1 MRLDP
6 ACASI
11 GNIFPAGQKMND
23 HPPHT
28 PPLSDESSPELG
40 LAQSRSLLRML
51 VEAMPNAVVLVD
63 AAGGIQ
69 IANSRVT
76 RLFGYESGELDGFDL
91 DRLLPE
97 RFRGRHAR
105 ERSAFMQHPGT
116 REMGAGRE
124 LFGLRKDGVE
134 IPIEVGLDVLRT
146 QPLTFV
152 LASVYDATERREAL
166 RTADQATA
174 LAQSIID
181 SAPFAIVAT
190 DLDGR
195 ILEVS
200 PAAALMLGQSRSEL
214 VGHKPYS
221 LRKNSHIRGTRT
233 IAFDGHV
240 GPGTADCCR
249 DVRKRVGEGHIDQRE
264 WTLRKSDGQR
274 LPIDLA
280 VSGLRHRD
288 GRLAGFI
295 GIATDISE
303 RKRAQAEMRHMAE
316 HDALTGLPNRMLMR
330 DRLSM
335 SIARARRSGSRVGV
349 LLIDLDHFKH
359 VNDSLGHHVGDRL
372 LIAASRRLTQSVRA
386 YDTVAR
392 MGGDEFVIV
401 LPDLPNRQ
409 GAIEI
414 ADKLVEHLS
423 APMKI
428 DGHALPVSPSIG
440 VCLFPD
446 DGDDADLL
454 LMNADTAMYV
464 AKEAGRRRAVEFK
477 PQMATAASERWA
489 LERALRQAL
498 ESRSFRVHYQP
509 QVCLLTRRVVGAEAL
524 LRWPQDE
531 CSYLSPKHFI
541 PVAEQTGLIGAMGE
555 WVMRTACVEIGELR
569 DRLPADFRL
578 SVNLSPRQL
587 TLSNL
592 LVLVAESLA
601 ASGLAAEQ
609 LELEITETSLL
620 QDDIV
625 HLIEDLRATGVG
637 IAIDDFGTGFSS
649 LSQVTRLP
657 IDCLKID
664 RSFVRDIDRD
674 ASQAAVTAAII
685 AIGHRLGIRTIAEG
699 IETVEQLQALSA
711 QGCDCGQGYWFAK
724 AVPVDQLV
732 LTIAGI
738 EAG

>member
-1 MRLDP
+1 M
-6 ACASI
+6 
-11 GNIFPAGQKMND
+11 KD

-28 PPLSDESSPELG
+28 PRLPDESSPETRSELD
-40 LAQSRSLLRML
+40 LAQARSLLRMI
-51 VEAMPNAVVLVD
+51 VEAMPSAVVLVD
-63 AAGGIQ
+63 ECGSIQ
-69 IANSRVT
+69 IANSRAT
-76 RLFGYESGELDGFDL
+76 RLFGYASGELDGLDL
-91 DRLLPE
+91 DQLLPE
-97 RFRGRHAR
+97 RFRAHHAS
-105 ERSAFMQHPGT
+105 ERSAFMRHPGT
-116 REMGAGRE
+116 REMGAGRD

-146 QPLTFV
+146 PPLTFV

-166 RTADQATA
+166 RTAEQATA

-190 DLDGR
+190 DLDGKV
-195 ILEVS
+195 LEVS
-200 PAAALMLGQSRSEL
+200 PAAALMLGQRRSDLIGRKPYVLRKESHGRASRSI
-214 VGHKPYS
+214 V
-221 LRKNSHIRGTRT
+221 
-233 IAFDGHV
+233 FDGSAAPNSTD
-240 GPGTADCCR
+240 GCR
-249 DVRKRVGEGHIDQRE
+249 DVRRHVAERRIDQRE
-264 WTLRKSDGQR
+264 WTLRKFDGQQ

-280 VSGLRHRD
+280 VSGLRYRD
-288 GRLAGFI
+288 GRLAGYI

-303 RKRAQAEMRHMAE
+303 RKRVQAEMRHMAE
-316 HDALTGLPNRMLMR
+316 HDALTGLPNRMLLR

-335 SIARARRSGSRVGV
+335 SIAGARRVGTRVGV

-359 VNDSLGHHVGDRL
+359 INDSLGHHVGDRL
-372 LIAASRRLTQSVRA
+372 LIAASSRLAQSVRA
-386 YDTVAR
+386 CDTVAR

-401 LPDLPNRQ
+401 LPDLPSRQ
-409 GAIEI
+409 AALDI
-414 ADKLVEHLS
+414 AEKLIEHLS
-423 APMKI
+423 TPMKI

-498 ESRSFRVHYQP
+498 EMQSFRVHYQP
-509 QVCLLTRRVVGAEAL
+509 QVCLQSRRVVGVEAL

-531 CSYLSPKHFI
+531 CSCLSPKHFI
-541 PVAEQTGLIGAMGE
+541 PVAEQTGLIAAIGE
-555 WVMRTACVEIGELR
+555 WVMRTACAEIGAIR

-592 LVLVAESLA
+592 QALVAESLA
-601 ASGLAAEQ
+601 ASGLAPEQ

-620 QDDIV
+620 QDDIL
-625 HLIEDLRATGVG
+625 HLIEELRATGVG

-664 RSFVRDIDRD
+664 SSFVRDIDRD

-685 AIGHRLGIRTIAEG
+685 AIAHRLGIRTIAEG
-699 IETVEQLQALSA
+699 IETAEQLQAVAA
-711 QGCDCGQGYWFAK
+711 QGCACGQGYWFSK
-724 AVPVDQLV
+724 AVPISELV
-732 LTIAGI
+732 QTITRI
-738 EAG
+738 EAA

>member
-1 MRLDP
+1 MPAHPQPPAPPVSPDEANSGLD
-6 ACASI
+6 
-11 GNIFPAGQKMND
+11 
-23 HPPHT
+23 
-28 PPLSDESSPELG
+28 
-40 LAQSRSLLRML
+40 LAQTRSLLRVI

-63 AAGGIQ
+63 AAGSIQ
-69 IANSRVT
+69 IANSRAQ
-76 RLFGYESGELDGFDL
+76 RLFGYDSGELDGFDL

-97 RFRGRHAR
+97 RFRGGHASA
-105 ERSAFMQHPGT
+105 RSAFMRQPGT

-146 QPLTFV
+146 SPLSFV
-152 LASVYDATERREAL
+152 LASVYDATERRDAL

-181 SAPFAIVAT
+181 SAPFAIVAA
-190 DLDGR
+190 DLDGT

-200 PAAALMLGQSRSEL
+200 PAAAAMLGQRRGEL
-214 VGHKPYS
+214 VGRRPYS
-221 LRKNSHIRGTRT
+221 LRRSSPNRGTRT
-233 IAFDGHV
+233 IAFDGNADPHSV
-240 GPGTADCCR
+240 DCCR
-249 DVRKRVGEGHIDQRE
+249 EVRTRVGAGHVDQRE
-264 WTLRKSDGQR
+264 WTLRKSDGQQ

-303 RKRAQAEMRHMAE
+303 RKRVQAEMRHMAE

-335 SIARARRSGSRVGV
+335 AIAQARRAGTRVGV

-372 LIAASRRLTQSVRA
+372 LVAAARRLTQSLRGR
-386 YDTVAR
+386 DTVAR

-401 LPDLPNRQ
+401 LPDLPARQ
-409 GAIEI
+409 DAVEI
-414 ADKLVEHLS
+414 ADQLVEHLS
-423 APMKI
+423 MPMQI

-446 DGDDADLL
+446 DGDDADQLI
-454 LMNADTAMYV
+454 MNADTAMYV

-477 PQMATAASERWA
+477 PQMATAASEHWA
-489 LERALRQAL
+489 LERALRLAL
-498 ESRSFRVHYQP
+498 EAKSFRIHYQP
-509 QVCLLTRRVVGAEAL
+509 QVCLRTHRVIGAEAL

-531 CSYLSPKHFI
+531 CSYLSPTHFI
-541 PVAEQTGLIGAMGE
+541 PVVEQTGLIAAIGA
-555 WVMRTACVEIGELR
+555 WVMRTACAEIGAIR
-569 DRLPADFRL
+569 HRLPPDFRL

-587 TLSNL
+587 TLSKL
-592 LVLVAESLA
+592 PALVAESLA
-601 ASGLAAEQ
+601 GSGLAAEQ

-625 HLIEDLRATGVG
+625 HLIEELRATGVG

-674 ASQAAVTAAII
+674 PSQAAVTAAIV
-685 AIGHRLGIRTIAEG
+685 AIGQRLGIRTIAEG
-699 IETVEQLQALSA
+699 IETEEQLRAITV
-711 QGCDCGQGYWFAK
+711 QGGVCGQGFWFSK
-724 AVPVDQLV
+724 AVPVSALLQ
-732 LTIAGI
+732 TIARI
-738 EAG
+738 KAA

>member
-1 MRLDP
+1 MFFDAVLTMP
-6 ACASI
+6 AHPQP
-11 GNIFPAGQKMND
+11 PA
-23 HPPHT
+23 
-28 PPLSDESSPELG
+28 SSPPPDEASSGLD
-40 LAQSRSLLRML
+40 LAQTRSLLRVI

-63 AAGGIQ
+63 AAGSIQ
-69 IANSRVT
+69 IANSRAL
-76 RLFGYESGELDGFDL
+76 RLFGYQVGELDGLDL

-97 RFRGRHAR
+97 RFRSGHASA
-105 ERSAFMQHPGT
+105 RSVFMRHPGT

-146 QPLTFV
+146 PPLTFV

-181 SAPFAIVAT
+181 GAPFAIVAT

-200 PAAALMLGQSRSEL
+200 PAATSMLGQARADL
-214 VGHKPYS
+214 IGRKPYS
-221 LRKNSHIRGTRT
+221 LRRSAHSRAVRT
-233 IAFDGHV
+233 IAFDGKAA
-240 GPGTADCCR
+240 PRRADCCR
-249 DVRKRVGEGHIDQRE
+249 EVRKRVDDGDIDQRE
-264 WTLRKSDGQR
+264 WTLRKSDGQQ

-280 VSGLRHRD
+280 ISGLRHRD

-303 RKRAQAEMRHMAE
+303 RKRVQAAMRHMAE

-330 DRLSM
+330 DRLSGA
-335 SIARARRSGSRVGV
+335 IARARRTGTQVGV

-372 LIAASRRLTQSVRA
+372 LVVAARRLSQSVRA

-401 LPDLPNRQ
+401 LPDLAARRD
-409 GAIEI
+409 AVEI
-414 ADKLVEHLS
+414 AAKLVEHLS
-423 APMKI
+423 VPMEV

-454 LMNADTAMYV
+454 IMNADTAMYV
-464 AKEAGRRRAVEFK
+464 AKEAGRRRAVEFT

-489 LERALRQAL
+489 LERALRLAL
-498 ESRSFRVHYQP
+498 EVHSFRIHYQP
-509 QVCLLTRRVVGAEAL
+509 QVCLRTRRVVGAEAL

-531 CSYLSPKHFI
+531 CSYLSPTHFI
-541 PVAEQTGLIGAMGE
+541 PVAEQTGLIAAIGE
-555 WVMRTACVEIGELR
+555 WVMRTACAEIGSIR
-569 DRLPADFRL
+569 HQLPPDFRL

-587 TLSNL
+587 TLSKL
-592 LVLVAESLA
+592 PALVAESLA
-601 ASGLAAEQ
+601 LSGLAAEQ

-649 LSQVTRLP
+649 LSRVTRLP

-674 ASQAAVTAAII
+674 PSQAAVMAAIV

-699 IETVEQLQALSA
+699 IETQAQLQATA
-711 QGCDCGQGYWFAK
+711 MQGCGCGQGFWFSR
-724 AVPVDQLV
+724 AVPASQLV
-732 LTIAGI
+732 QTIARI
-738 EAG
+738 EET

>member
-1 MRLDP
+1 MP
-6 ACASI
+6 
-11 GNIFPAGQKMND
+11 D
-23 HPPHT
+23 HPQ
-28 PPLSDESSPELG
+28 PPAPERLPDEPSTGLD
-40 LAQSRSLLRML
+40 LAQTRSLLRVI

-63 AAGGIQ
+63 AAGSIQ
-69 IANSRVT
+69 IANSRAL
-76 RLFGYESGELDGFDL
+76 RLFGYDSGELDGFDL
-91 DRLLPE
+91 DLLLPE
-97 RFRGRHAR
+97 RFRSGHTRA
-105 ERSAFMQHPGT
+105 RSAFMQQPGT

-146 QPLTFV
+146 SPQSFV
-152 LASVYDATERREAL
+152 LASVYDATERRDAL

-200 PAAALMLGQSRSEL
+200 PAAALMLGQPRSEL
-214 VGHKPYS
+214 VGRKPYS
-221 LRKNSHIRGTRT
+221 LRKNAHIRGTRT
-233 IAFDGHV
+233 IAFDGNAA
-240 GPGTADCCR
+240 PRSDDCCR
-249 DVRKRVGEGHIDQRE
+249 DVRKRVDEGHIDQRE

-335 SIARARRSGSRVGV
+335 PIARARRVGTRVGV

-372 LIAASRRLTQSVRA
+372 LVVAARRLTQSVRA

-401 LPDLPNRQ
+401 LPDLPARQ
-409 GAIEI
+409 DAVEI
-414 ADKLVEHLS
+414 AEKLVEHLS
-423 APMKI
+423 VPMQI

-446 DGDDADLL
+446 DGDAADLL
-454 LMNADTAMYV
+454 IMNADTAMYV

-477 PQMATAASERWA
+477 PQRTVVSAK
-489 LERALRQAL
+489 
-498 ESRSFRVHYQP
+498 
-509 QVCLLTRRVVGAEAL
+509 RR
-524 LRWPQDE
+524 
-531 CSYLSPKHFI
+531 
-541 PVAEQTGLIGAMGE
+541 T
-555 WVMRTACVEIGELR
+555 
-569 DRLPADFRL
+569 
-578 SVNLSPRQL
+578 
-587 TLSNL
+587 
-592 LVLVAESLA
+592 
-601 ASGLAAEQ
+601 
-609 LELEITETSLL
+609 TS
-620 QDDIV
+620 
-625 HLIEDLRATGVG
+625 
-637 IAIDDFGTGFSS
+637 SS
-649 LSQVTRLP
+649 
-657 IDCLKID
+657 
-664 RSFVRDIDRD
+664 
-674 ASQAAVTAAII
+674 
-685 AIGHRLGIRTIAEG
+685 
-699 IETVEQLQALSA
+699 
-711 QGCDCGQGYWFAK
+711 
-724 AVPVDQLV
+724 
-732 LTIAGI
+732 
-738 EAG
+738 

>member
-1 MRLDP
+1 MP
-6 ACASI
+6 
-11 GNIFPAGQKMND
+11 D
-23 HPPHT
+23 HPQ
-28 PPLSDESSPELG
+28 PPAPPPPPDEANFGLD
-40 LAQSRSLLRML
+40 LAQTRSLLRVI

-63 AAGGIQ
+63 AAGSIQ
-69 IANSRVT
+69 IANSRAL
-76 RLFGYESGELDGFDL
+76 RLFGYDGGELDGFDL
-91 DRLLPE
+91 DLLLPE
-97 RFRGRHAR
+97 RFRSGHTRA
-105 ERSAFMQHPGT
+105 RSAFMQQPGT

-146 QPLTFV
+146 SPQSFV

-190 DLDGR
+190 DLDGS

-200 PAAALMLGQSRSEL
+200 PAAALMLGQPRSEL
-214 VGHKPYS
+214 VGRKPYS
-221 LRKNSHIRGTRT
+221 LRKNAHIRGTRT
-233 IAFDGHV
+233 IAFDGNAA
-240 GPGTADCCR
+240 PRSDDCCR
-249 DVRKRVGEGHIDQRE
+249 DVRKRVDDGHIDQRE

-303 RKRAQAEMRHMAE
+303 RKRVQAEMRHMAE

-335 SIARARRSGSRVGV
+335 SIARARRVGTRVGV

-372 LIAASRRLTQSVRA
+372 LVVAARRLTQSVRA

-401 LPDLPNRQ
+401 LPDLPARQ
-409 GAIEI
+409 DAVEI
-414 ADKLVEHLS
+414 AEKLVEHLS
-423 APMKI
+423 VPMQI

-446 DGDDADLL
+446 DGDAADLL
-454 LMNADTAMYV
+454 IMNADTAMYV

-498 ESRSFRVHYQP
+498 EARSFRVHYQP
-509 QVCLLTRRVVGAEAL
+509 QVCLRTQRVVGAEAL

-541 PVAEQTGLIGAMGE
+541 PVAEQTGLIAAVGE
-555 WVMRTACVEIGELR
+555 WVMRTACAEIGAIR
-569 DRLPADFRL
+569 DRLSPGFRL

-592 LVLVAESLA
+592 QALVAESLA
-601 ASGLAAEQ
+601 TSGLAPEQ

-625 HLIEDLRATGVG
+625 HLIEELRATGVG

-674 ASQAAVTAAII
+674 SSQAAVTAAIV

-699 IETVEQLQALSA
+699 IETAEQLQAIAA
-711 QGCDCGQGYWFAK
+711 QGCAFGQGFLFSK
-724 AVPVDQLV
+724 AVPIAELV
-732 LTIAGI
+732 PAIASI
-738 EAG
+738 EAA